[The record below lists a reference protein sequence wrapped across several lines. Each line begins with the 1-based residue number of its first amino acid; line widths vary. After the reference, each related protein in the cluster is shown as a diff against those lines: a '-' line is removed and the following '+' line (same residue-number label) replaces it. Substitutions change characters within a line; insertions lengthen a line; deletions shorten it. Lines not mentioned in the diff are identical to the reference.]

1 MNEWIDVA
9 GKFGIPV
16 VMLALLAYF
25 LARHVWPFVTSQIED
40 AKTQRKAEIEKFVDA
55 IRARDVL
62 MAESQREHLKALEAM
77 TAEIRALPEKI
88 RNNHVR

>member
-1 MNEWIDVA
+1 MEQWIDVA

-40 AKTQRKAEIEKFVDA
+40 AKVQRKAEVEKFVET
-55 IRARDVL
+55 IRMRDVL
-62 MAESQREHLKALEAM
+62 MAETQRETMRALNEM
-77 TAEIRALPEKI
+77 TAEIRRLGG
-88 RNNHVR
+88 RTNHKQQ